1 MKLYVLIT
9 CGEDIGCIKWGKAM
23 VEEENHP
30 DDMLSKEEEAIL
42 RKMKEWMDHD
52 IDAMIKGGCNVSC
65 ATLLS
70 IFMEVLGGIAEG
82 TLMELGK
89 EKDRFEGFL
98 RLNWLSKRYKTL
110 NNTLSREKR
119 KGFYEIFRC
128 NLVHSYFFGGLD
140 IENNPKDPTS
150 RLHTDDVPGIR
161 EAEDGS
167 GRLIINCNDLAY
179 DIKKARDD
187 LFRIIREG
195 NGKYR
200 ENFRTVFKKIQQS
213 LSKKEDEIATELTE
227 SHRGYTDLIVEKDG
241 EGLRKEIENRS
252 T

>member
-1 MKLYVLIT
+1 
-9 CGEDIGCIKWGKAM
+9 M
-23 VEEENHP
+23 VEEEKHP

-42 RKMKEWMDHD
+42 WMMKEWMDHD

-89 EKDRFEGFL
+89 EKDRFEAFL
-98 RLNWLSKRYKTL
+98 RLKWLSKGYKTL
-110 NNTLSREKR
+110 NNKLSREKG
-119 KGFYEIFRC
+119 KGFYGFFRC

-140 IENNPKDPTS
+140 IENDPKNPTS
-150 RLHTDDVPGIR
+150 RFHTEDVPGIR

-167 GRLIINCNDLAY
+167 GRLIINCNDLVY
-179 DIKKARDD
+179 DIKKARDG
-187 LFRIIREG
+187 LFRKIREG

-200 ENFRTVFKKIQQS
+200 ENFRTVLTKI
-213 LSKKEDEIATELTE
+213 
-227 SHRGYTDLIVEKDG
+227 
-241 EGLRKEIENRS
+241 
-252 T
+252 